1 MLSNYA
7 AGKDP
12 GESLGHVRR
21 KNQSILKEINPEYN
35 EYYIG
40 RTDVEAEAPIIW
52 PVDAK
57 NQLNRKDSGAG
68 KDWRQKEKEV
78 AENETARQH
87 HWLNGHAFVQTL
99 EL

>member
-40 RTDVEAEAPIIW
+40 RTDVEVEAPIIW

-57 NQLNRKDSGAG
+57 NKLNRKDSGAG
-68 KDWRQKEKEV
+68 KD
-78 AENETARQH
+78 
-87 HWLNGHAFVQTL
+87 
-99 EL
+99 